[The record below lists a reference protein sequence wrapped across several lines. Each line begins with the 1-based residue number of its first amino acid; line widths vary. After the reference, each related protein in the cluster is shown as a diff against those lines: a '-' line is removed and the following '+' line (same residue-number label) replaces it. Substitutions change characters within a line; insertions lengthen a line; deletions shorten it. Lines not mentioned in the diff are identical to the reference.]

1 MAKSVADILSER
13 EGTRLDFKQ
22 DLSSMKR
29 VLETVCSFL
38 NTAGGTLV
46 VGVEDQTRVVL
57 GLDDVEKQEERLANS
72 VASAIEPQ
80 PTVQLEIVT
89 HDGRDLLLLRAAYAA
104 GPFFIKDKGKDRGT
118 FVRIGSNSLP
128 ASQEKVAELERARRM
143 GAWDQEPM
151 PELTR
156 DDLDRQALKRWLDVV
171 GERPTNAKL
180 RGLGILIEYGGRPVP
195 TRAGIIL
202 FGREQAIHF
211 PDAQIRCV
219 QFRGA
224 DKSKPVVKSED
235 RDDTVLDGIEAAV
248 RFIERNTD
256 RIVRITGRT
265 QREELDLY
273 PRPAVREVLNNAVAH
288 TDYAVEGASIF
299 VALYSDRLEIS
310 SPGTWP
316 PGFSR
321 EDFESGVSL
330 RRNKAISRVLM
341 RLGVI
346 EGYGS
351 GYDRVIAACRQDGY
365 PEPEWIEN
373 GPQIKVVL
381 RPHPAAGVTPQ
392 GTDVPPGPESLRG
405 RPRHSIEER
414 RRLVL
419 RAVQELERPNTTDIQ
434 AYTGIPAR
442 TLDRDLGHLRDVGL
456 VEFVGSRQT
465 GFYRPK
471 QEVAPHSAT

>member
-1 MAKSVADILSER
+1 MAKSVADFLSER

-57 GLDDVEKQEERLANS
+57 GLDDVEKQEEKLANA
-72 VASAIEPQ
+72 VASAIDPQ
-80 PTVQLEIVT
+80 PTVQLEIAT
-89 HDGRDLLLLRAAYAA
+89 HEGRDLLLLRAAYAA
-104 GPFFIKDKGKDRGT
+104 GPFFLKDKGREKGT

-128 ASQEKVAELERARRM
+128 ASPEKVAELERARRM

-151 PELTR
+151 PRLTR
-156 DDLDRQALKRWLDVV
+156 ADLDRQAIKRWLDVV
-171 GERPTNAKL
+171 EERPTDAKL
-180 RGLGILIEYGGRPVP
+180 RGLGVLVEHGGKPVP

-202 FGREQAIHF
+202 FGREQVIHF

-235 RDDTVLDGIEAAV
+235 RDDTVLDGIEAAI

-256 RIVRITGRT
+256 RIVWITGRT

-273 PRPAVREVLNNAVAH
+273 PRRAVREVLNNAVAH
-288 TDYAVEGASIF
+288 ADYAVEGASIF

-351 GYDRVIAACRQDGY
+351 GYDRVIAACREDGY
-365 PEPEWIEN
+365 PKPEWIEN

-381 RPHPAAGVTPQ
+381 RPHPASDMSAQ
-392 GTDVPPGPESLRG
+392 SMSEGPRG
-405 RPRHSIEER
+405 RQVRSRSPVTAEDRDAA
-414 RRLVL
+414 VL
-419 RAVQELERPNTTDIQ
+419 SAIDNLDRPNTVDIQ
-434 AYTGIPAR
+434 LQTGISTR
-442 TLDRDLGHLRDVGL
+442 SLGRDLRRLREAGII
-456 VEFVGSRQT
+456 EFVGAPKT
-465 GFYRPK
+465 GFYRR
-471 QEVAPHSAT
+471 V

>member
-1 MAKSVADILSER
+1 MVARSVADFLSER

-46 VGVEDQTRVVL
+46 VGVEDQTKVVL
-57 GLDDVEKQEERLANS
+57 GLDDVEKQEEKLANA
-72 VASAIEPQ
+72 VASAIDPQ

-89 HDGRDLLLLRAAYAA
+89 HEGRDLLLLRAAYAA
-104 GPFFIKDKGKDRGT
+104 GPFFIKDKGKEKGT

-128 ASQEKVAELERARRM
+128 ASPEKVAELERARQM

-151 PELTR
+151 PGLAR
-156 DDLDRQALKRWLDVV
+156 DDLDRQAIKRWLDVV
-171 GERPTNAKL
+171 GERATDAKL
-180 RGLGILIEYGGRPVP
+180 RSLGVLATYGGQIVP

-219 QFRGA
+219 VFRGV
-224 DKSKPVVKSED
+224 DKSQPIVRGED
-235 RDDTVLDGIEAAV
+235 NDVTVLDGIEEAV

-256 RIVRITGRT
+256 TIVRITGRT
-265 QREELDLY
+265 RREELDLY
-273 PRPAVREVLNNAVAH
+273 PNVAIREVLNNAVAH

-299 VALYSDRLEIS
+299 VALFSDRLEIS

-341 RLGVI
+341 RLDVI

-351 GYDRVIAACRQDGY
+351 GYDRIVAACHDGGY

-381 RPHPAAGVTPQ
+381 RPHPTSGFSTQPAS
-392 GTDVPPGPESLRG
+392 DSPPGRPERSRLMV
-405 RPRHSIEER
+405 EER
-414 RRLVL
+414 DAAVL
-419 RAVQELERPNTTDIQ
+419 AAIDGLERPNTADIQ
-434 AYTGIPAR
+434 RQTGLSIR
-442 TLDRDLGHLRDVGL
+442 SLGRDLRRLRDAGVI
-456 VEFVGSRQT
+456 EFVGSPKT
-465 GFYRPK
+465 GFYRR
-471 QEVAPHSAT
+471 V

>member
-1 MAKSVADILSER
+1 VVAKSVAELLSER
-13 EGTRLDFKQ
+13 EGTRLDFKR

-46 VGVEDQTRVVL
+46 VGVEDHTRVVL
-57 GLDDVEKQEERLANS
+57 GLDDVEKQEEKLANA
-72 VASAIEPQ
+72 VAGAIEPQ

-89 HDGRDLLLLRAAYAA
+89 HEGRDLLLLRAAYAA

-128 ASQEKVAELERARRM
+128 ASPEKVAELERARRM

-151 PELTR
+151 PGLTR
-156 DDLDRQALKRWLDVV
+156 DDLDRRAIKRWLDVV
-171 GERPTNAKL
+171 GERPTDAKL
-180 RGLGILIEYGGRPVP
+180 HGLGVLAEYGGQLVP

-219 QFRGA
+219 QFRGS

-235 RDDTVLDGIEAAV
+235 RDDTVLDGIEAAI

-273 PRPAVREVLNNAVAH
+273 PPPAVREVLNNAAAH
-288 TDYAVEGASIF
+288 ADYAVEGASIF

-310 SPGTWP
+310 NPGTWP

-351 GYDRVIAACRQDGY
+351 GYDRVIAACRGDGY

-381 RPHPAAGVTPQ
+381 RPHPANDLSLQATLP
-392 GTDVPPGPESLRG
+392 VPERPGKPVRRRRSTT
-405 RPRHSIEER
+405 EER
-414 RRLVL
+414 QAAVL
-419 RAVQELERPNTTDIQ
+419 DAIDELERPNTVAIQ
-434 AYTGIPAR
+434 ERTGISMR
-442 TLDRDLGHLRDVGL
+442 SLERDLRRLREAGI
-456 VEFVGSRQT
+456 VEFVGAPQI
-465 GFYRPK
+465 GFYRRR
-471 QEVAPHSAT
+471 

>member
-1 MAKSVADILSER
+1 MAKSVADFLSER

-22 DLSSMKR
+22 NLSSMKR

-57 GLDDVEKQEERLANS
+57 GLDDVEKQEEKLANAI
-72 VASAIEPQ
+72 ASAIDPQ
-80 PTVQLEIVT
+80 PTVQLEIAT
-89 HDGRDLLLLRAAYAA
+89 HEGRDLLLLRAAYAA
-104 GPFFIKDKGKDRGT
+104 GPFFLKDKGKERGT

-128 ASQEKVAELERARRM
+128 ASPEKVAELERARRM

-151 PELTR
+151 PGLTR
-156 DDLDRQALKRWLDVV
+156 ADLDRQAIERWLDVA
-171 GERPTNAKL
+171 GERPTDAKL
-180 RGLGILIEYGGRPVP
+180 RGLGVLTEYGGKPVP

-224 DKSKPVVKSED
+224 DKSKPMVKSED
-235 RDDTVLDGIEAAV
+235 RDDTVLDGIEAAI

-288 TDYAVEGASIF
+288 ADYAVEGASIF

-351 GYDRVIAACRQDGY
+351 GYDRVIAACRDQGY
-365 PEPEWIEN
+365 PEPEWVEN
-373 GPQIKVVL
+373 GPQIKVIL
-381 RPHPAAGVTPQ
+381 RPHPASDMPAHSISDSP
-392 GTDVPPGPESLRG
+392 RG
-405 RPRHSIEER
+405 RQEPSRPPVTAEDR
-414 RRLVL
+414 DAAVL
-419 RAVQELERPNTTDIQ
+419 AAIDNLDRPNTVNIQ
-434 AYTGIPAR
+434 RHTGIPTR
-442 TLDRDLGHLRDVGL
+442 SLGRHLRRLREAGII
-456 VEFVGSRQT
+456 EFVGASKT
-465 GFYRPK
+465 GFYRR
-471 QEVAPHSAT
+471 A

>member
-1 MAKSVADILSER
+1 MAKSVADFLSER

-46 VGVEDQTRVVL
+46 LGIEDQTRAVL
-57 GLDDVEKQEERLANS
+57 GLDDVEKQEEKLANA
-72 VASAIEPQ
+72 VASSIEPQ

-89 HDGRDLLLLRAAYAA
+89 HEDRDLLLLRAAYAA
-104 GPFFIKDKGKDRGT
+104 GPFFIKDKGKEKGT

-128 ASQEKVAELERARRM
+128 ASPEKVAELERARRM

-151 PELTR
+151 PGLTR
-156 DDLDRQALKRWLDVV
+156 DDLDRQAIKRWLDVV
-171 GERPTNAKL
+171 GERPTDAKL
-180 RGLGILIEYGGRPVP
+180 RGLGVLAEYAGQLVP
-195 TRAGIIL
+195 TRAGVIL
-202 FGREQAIHF
+202 FGREQVIHF

-219 QFRGA
+219 QFRGT

-235 RDDTVLDGIEAAV
+235 RDDTVLDGIEAAI

-288 TDYAVEGASIF
+288 ADYAVEGASIF

-351 GYDRVIAACRQDGY
+351 GYDRVIAACRDGGY

-381 RPHPAAGVTPQ
+381 RPHPSSDMSARPVSTGPRTGQQSNTPLTMGDRHASVLAAI
-392 GTDVPPGPESLRG
+392 D
-405 RPRHSIEER
+405 
-414 RRLVL
+414 
-419 RAVQELERPNTTDIQ
+419 ELERPNTVDIQ
-434 AYTGIPAR
+434 QHTGISMR
-442 TLDRDLGHLRDVGL
+442 SLERDLRHLREAGV
-456 VEFVGSRQT
+456 VEFVGAPQI
-465 GFYRPK
+465 GFYRRK
-471 QEVAPHSAT
+471 

>member
-1 MAKSVADILSER
+1 MPKSVTELLAER
-13 EGTRLDFKQ
+13 EGSRLDFKR
-22 DLSSMKR
+22 DLSSMNR

-46 VGVEDQTRVVL
+46 VGVEDQTRAVL
-57 GLDDVEKQEERLANS
+57 GLDAVEKQEEKLANA
-72 VASAIEPQ
+72 VASSIQPQ

-89 HDGRDLLLLRAAYAA
+89 HEDRDLLILRSAYAA
-104 GPFFIKDKGKDRGT
+104 GPFFIRERGKEKGT
-118 FVRIGSNSLP
+118 FVRIGSNSFP

-151 PELTR
+151 PGLTR
-156 DDLDRQALKRWLDVV
+156 DDLDRKAIRRWLDIV
-171 GERPTNAKL
+171 GERPTDAKL
-180 RGLGILIEYGGRPVP
+180 RGLGVLATYGGQLVP

-219 QFRGA
+219 VFRGV
-224 DKSKPVVKSED
+224 DKSRPVVRGED
-235 RDDTVLDGIEAAV
+235 NDITVLDGIEEAM

-256 RIVRITGRT
+256 TVVRITGRT
-265 QREELDLY
+265 RRDELDLY
-273 PRPAVREVLNNAVAH
+273 PNVAVREVLNNAVAH

-299 VALYSDRLEIS
+299 VAIFSDRLEIS

-341 RLGVI
+341 RLSVI

-351 GYDRVIAACRQDGY
+351 GYDRVLAACRDEGY

-381 RPHPAAGVTPQ
+381 RPHPGSDMPARPV
-392 GTDVPPGPESLRG
+392 GTG
-405 RPRHSIEER
+405 
-414 RRLVL
+414 L
-419 RAVQELERPNTTDIQ
+419 RAGQGSTTPLTLEDRHVAVLAAIDELERPNTAAIQ
-434 AYTGIPAR
+434 LHTGVSTR
-442 TLDRDLGHLRDVGL
+442 SLGRDLRRLRDEGVI
-456 VEFVGSRQT
+456 EFVGAPRT
-465 GFYRPK
+465 GFYRR
-471 QEVAPHSAT
+471 T

>member
-1 MAKSVADILSER
+1 MAKSVADLLSER

-46 VGVEDQTRVVL
+46 VGVEDATRVVL
-57 GLDDVEKQEERLANS
+57 GLDDVEKQEEKLANA
-72 VASAIEPQ
+72 VASSIEPQ

-89 HDGRDLLLLRAAYAA
+89 HEDRDLLLLRAAYAA
-104 GPFFIKDKGKDRGT
+104 GPFFIKDKGKEKGT

-128 ASQEKVAELERARRM
+128 ASPEKVAELERARRM

-151 PELTR
+151 PGLARE
-156 DDLDRQALKRWLDVV
+156 DLDRQAIKRWLDVV
-171 GERPTNAKL
+171 GERPTDAKL
-180 RGLGILIEYGGRPVP
+180 RGLGVLAEYGGQPVP

-219 QFRGA
+219 VFRGV
-224 DKSKPVVKSED
+224 DKSRPVVRGED
-235 RDDTVLDGIEAAV
+235 NDVTVLDGIEEAM

-256 RIVRITGRT
+256 TIVRITGRT
-265 QREELDLY
+265 RRDELDIY
-273 PRPAVREVLNNAVAH
+273 PNVAVREVLNNAVAH

-299 VALYSDRLEIS
+299 VALFSDRLEIS

-341 RLGVI
+341 RLGII

-351 GYDRVIAACRQDGY
+351 GYDRIIAACRDGGY

-381 RPHPAAGVTPQ
+381 RPHPDGNLVPSLGSDTAHVEARQSRQHRLTP
-392 GTDVPPGPESLRG
+392 
-405 RPRHSIEER
+405 EER
-414 RRLVL
+414 RDVVL
-419 RAVQELERPNTTDIQ
+419 AAIDELERPNDLDIQ
-434 AYTGIPAR
+434 QHTGISAR
-442 TLDRDLGHLRDVGL
+442 SLERDLRHLRDAGL
-456 VEFVGSRQT
+456 VEFVGSRQI
-465 GFYRPK
+465 GFYRRR
-471 QEVAPHSAT
+471 QNESAT

>member
-1 MAKSVADILSER
+1 VARSITELLAER

-22 DLSSMKR
+22 DLSSMGR

-46 VGVEDQTRVVL
+46 VGVEDRTRAPL
-57 GLDDVEKQEERLANS
+57 GVESVEKQEEALANAVS
-72 VASAIEPQ
+72 SAIEPQ

-89 HDGRDLLLLRAAYAA
+89 HEGRDLLLLRAAYAA
-104 GPFFIKDKGKDRGT
+104 GPFFIKRKGKQRGT
-118 FVRIGSNSLP
+118 YIRIGSNSLP
-128 ASQEKVAELERARRM
+128 ASPEKVAELERARRSA
-143 GAWDQEPM
+143 GWDQEPA
-151 PELTR
+151 PGLAR
-156 DDLDRQALKRWLDVV
+156 DSLSVRAIKRWADSV
-171 GERPTNAKL
+171 GEHWTDAKL
-180 RGLGILIEYGGRPVP
+180 RSLGVLTDHGGKLVP
-195 TRAGIIL
+195 TRAGVIL
-202 FGREQAIHF
+202 FGKERELHF
-211 PDAQIRCV
+211 PDAQIRCAR
-219 QFRGA
+219 FRGTS
-224 DKSKPVVKSED
+224 KSHPIGRGVESD
-235 RDDTVLDGIEAAV
+235 GTVLDDIEAALA
-248 RFIERNTD
+248 FIERNTD
-256 RIVRITGRT
+256 PIPLITGRA
-265 QREELDLY
+265 QRQDIDPY
-273 PRPAVREVLNNAVAH
+273 PSLAVREILDNAVAH

-299 VALYSDRLEIS
+299 VAIFSDRLEIS

-341 RLGVI
+341 RLTVI

-351 GYDRVIAACRQDGY
+351 GYDRITTACRDGGY

-373 GPQIKVVL
+373 GPQIKVVI

-392 GTDVPPGPESLRG
+392 DAGMPPGPETLRG
-405 RPRHSIEER
+405 RPRQSVEER

-434 AYTGIPAR
+434 AYTGVPAR
-442 TLDRDLGHLRDVGL
+442 TLDRDLGHLRDAGL
-456 VEFVGSRQT
+456 VEFVGPRQT

-471 QEVAPHSAT
+471 

>member
-1 MAKSVADILSER
+1 MAKSVADFLSER

-46 VGVEDQTRVVL
+46 VGVEDQTKAIR
-57 GLDDVEKQEERLANS
+57 GLDNVEKQEEKLANA
-72 VASAIEPQ
+72 VGNAIDPQ

-89 HDGRDLLLLRAAYAA
+89 HEGRDLLLLRAAYAA
-104 GPFFIKDKGKDRGT
+104 GPFFIKGKGKDRGT

-128 ASQEKVAELERARRM
+128 ASPEKVAELERARQI

-151 PELTR
+151 PGLTPE
-156 DDLDRQALKRWLDVV
+156 DLDREAIKRWLDMVR
-171 GERPTNAKL
+171 ERPTDAKL
-180 RGLGILIEYGGRPVP
+180 RGLGVMAEYGGQLVP

-219 QFRGA
+219 QFRGT
-224 DKSKPVVKSED
+224 DKSNPTVKSED
-235 RDDTVLDGIEAAV
+235 RGDTVLDGIDAAI

-288 TDYAVEGASIF
+288 ADYAVEGASIF

-351 GYDRVIAACRQDGY
+351 GYDRVMAACREDGY

-381 RPHPAAGVTPQ
+381 RPHPASGLSSQPTPA
-392 GTDVPPGPESLRG
+392 TPERAHQPSQARMTT
-405 RPRHSIEER
+405 EER
-414 RRLVL
+414 HAAVL
-419 RAVQELERPNTTDIQ
+419 SAIDELERPNTVDIQ
-434 AYTGIPAR
+434 RRTGIATR
-442 TLDRDLGHLRDVGL
+442 SLGRDLGYLREADVI
-456 VEFVGSRQT
+456 EFVGAPQT
-465 GFYRPK
+465 GFYRRK
-471 QEVAPHSAT
+471 

>member
-1 MAKSVADILSER
+1 
-13 EGTRLDFKQ
+13 
-22 DLSSMKR
+22 
-29 VLETVCSFL
+29 
-38 NTAGGTLV
+38 
-46 VGVEDQTRVVL
+46 
-57 GLDDVEKQEERLANS
+57 
-72 VASAIEPQ
+72 
-80 PTVQLEIVT
+80 
-89 HDGRDLLLLRAAYAA
+89 
-104 GPFFIKDKGKDRGT
+104 
-118 FVRIGSNSLP
+118 
-128 ASQEKVAELERARRM
+128 
-143 GAWDQEPM
+143 
-151 PELTR
+151 
-156 DDLDRQALKRWLDVV
+156 VV
-171 GERPTNAKL
+171 GERPTDAKL
-180 RGLGILIEYGGRPVP
+180 RGLGVLAEYGGQPVP

-235 RDDTVLDGIEAAV
+235 GDGTVLDGIEEAM

-256 RIVRITGRT
+256 TIVRITGRT
-265 QREELDLY
+265 RRDELDLY
-273 PRPAVREVLNNAVAH
+273 PNLAVREVLNNAVVH

-299 VALYSDRLEIS
+299 VALFSDRLEIS

-351 GYDRVIAACRQDGY
+351 GYDRVIATCRDGGY

-381 RPHPAAGVTPQ
+381 RPHPNSDMSAQPMSN
-392 GTDVPPGPESLRG
+392 GPNGG
-405 RPRHSIEER
+405 RERSRLTVEER
-414 RRLVL
+414 DATVL
-419 RAVQELERPNTTDIQ
+419 AAIDNLERPNTADIQ
-434 AYTGIPAR
+434 RQTDLSTRSLG
-442 TLDRDLGHLRDVGL
+442 RDLRRLRDAGVI
-456 VEFVGSRQT
+456 EFVGSPKT
-465 GFYRPK
+465 GFYRR
-471 QEVAPHSAT
+471 A

>member
-1 MAKSVADILSER
+1 MAKSVADLLSER

-46 VGVEDQTRVVL
+46 VGVEDRTRVVL
-57 GLDDVEKQEERLANS
+57 GLDDVERQEEKLANA

-89 HDGRDLLLLRAAYAA
+89 HEGRDLLLLRASYAA
-104 GPFFIKDKGKDRGT
+104 GPFFVKDKGVERGT

-128 ASQEKVAELERARRM
+128 ASPEKVAELERARRM
-143 GAWDQEPM
+143 GAWDQEPIGG
-151 PELTR
+151 LTR
-156 DDLDRQALKRWLDVV
+156 ADLDQRAIKRWLDVV
-171 GERPTNAKL
+171 GERPTDAKL
-180 RGLGILIEYGGRPVP
+180 RGLGVLAEYGGRLVP
-195 TRAGIIL
+195 TRAGVIL

-219 QFRGA
+219 RFRGA
-224 DKSKPVVKSED
+224 DKSRPVVKSED

-265 QREELDLY
+265 RREELDLY

-288 TDYAVEGASIF
+288 ADYAVEGASIF

-351 GYDRVIAACRQDGY
+351 GYDRVITACRDDGY
-365 PEPEWIEN
+365 PEPEWVEN
-373 GPQIKVVL
+373 GPQIKVVI
-381 RPHPAAGVTPQ
+381 RPHPSSDLSVQPVSG
-392 GTDVPPGPESLRG
+392 GPPGGRE
-405 RPRHSIEER
+405 RPRFTVEER
-414 RRLVL
+414 DAVVL
-419 RAVQELERPNTTDIQ
+419 AAIDDLERPNTADIQ
-434 AYTGIPAR
+434 RQTGLSTR
-442 TLDRDLGHLRDVGL
+442 SLGRDLRRLRDAGVI
-456 VEFVGSRQT
+456 EFVGAPKT
-465 GFYRPK
+465 GFYRR
-471 QEVAPHSAT
+471 A